1 MRPVRTLAVLA
12 CLALAAGCTA
22 GGTTGG
28 RDAARPAGTTLA
40 AAGGSATGPPAAT
53 PTTALP
59 QAAGTAPAA
68 WGSRPAAKVRTG
80 AQAQLVA
87 VRAAHHDGFDRVTF
101 EFRGGPPGWR
111 VRYVPEVTGLGS
123 GQRVPLRG
131 RAFLSVLF
139 DPANAHTEA
148 GAPTWRG
155 PRLTPALPSMRQV
168 VLADDFE
175 AQLAFG
181 IGLSSRVGFRVIEL
195 TRPPR
200 VAVDVAA

>member
-1 MRPVRTLAVLA
+1 MRLVRSFAVLA
-12 CLALAAGCTA
+12 CLVLAAGCAA
-22 GGTTGG
+22 GGG
-28 RDAARPAGTTLA
+28 RDAARPAATTL
-40 AAGGSATGPPAAT
+40 AAGGSAAT
-53 PTTALP
+53 PTTG
-59 QAAGTAPAA
+59 AARASGAAPAT
-68 WGSRPAAKVRTG
+68 WSSGPAAKVRTG

-101 EFRGGPPGWR
+101 EFRGGRPGWH
-111 VRYVPEVTGLGS
+111 VRYQPEITGLGS
-123 GQRVPLRG
+123 GQRVAVQG

-155 PRLTPALPSMRQV
+155 PRVTFGLPSMRQV

-181 IGLSSRVGFRVIEL
+181 LGLNGRAGFRVTEL
-195 TRPPR
+195 TGPPR
-200 VAVDVAA
+200 VAIDVAA

>member
-1 MRPVRTLAVLA
+1 MRPVRALAIIA
-12 CLALAAGCTA
+12 CLALATGCTA
-22 GGTTGG
+22 GRD

-40 AAGGSATGPPAAT
+40 AAGGSAAGTA
-53 PTTALP
+53 TTALSR
-59 QAAGTAPAA
+59 AAGTASAG
-68 WGSRPAAKVRTG
+68 WSSRPAAKVRTG

-101 EFRGGPPGWR
+101 EFRSGPPGWR
-111 VRYVPEVTGLGS
+111 VGYVAEITGLGS
-123 GQRVPLRG
+123 GQRVPVQGL
-131 RAFLSVLF
+131 AFLSVLF

-148 GAPTWRG
+148 GVPTWHG
-155 PRLTPALPSMRQV
+155 PRLTPRLPSLRQV

-181 IGLSSRVGFRVIEL
+181 LGLSGRVGFRVMEL
-195 TRPPR
+195 TGPPR